1 MRRKIGK
8 EETVEKL
15 QDSQINEVIVYSKTD
30 LLLLFLLSTVA
41 RKRSAVNGYT

>member
-30 LLLLFLLSTVA
+30 LLLFLLSTVA